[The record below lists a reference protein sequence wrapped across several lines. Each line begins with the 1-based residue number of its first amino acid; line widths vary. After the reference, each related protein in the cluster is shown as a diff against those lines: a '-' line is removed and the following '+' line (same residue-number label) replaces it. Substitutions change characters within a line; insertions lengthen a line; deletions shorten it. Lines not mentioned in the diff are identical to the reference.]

1 VGQLLSGKAFMLR
14 KLRFFISTG
23 EVSGDLQGSLLIQAL
38 FAQAAQ
44 LGIELEILA
53 LGGDRMAAAGA
64 KLLGNTRSFGAI
76 GFFEA
81 LSFIKPLLALRK
93 SVYKSLQDN
102 PPDLVVLI
110 DYPGFNI
117 GLAQEIKRQFTCPIV
132 YYIAPQEWA
141 WAFSPRTTKKI
152 VQRVDEILAIF
163 PQEAEYYAKFG
174 AKTTWVGHPFV
185 DQVAQSPTRSQAR
198 EALNIVEGQTAIA
211 LLPASRPQEFRYIW
225 PAIAA
230 AAQQLQAQV
239 PTAHFWIPVALEE
252 YRPLFEAQIQSYQ
265 LRATLTQDSQLTL
278 AAADLVIGK
287 SGTANLEAALLNV
300 PQVVVYRIHPVS
312 AWLYRAI
319 LRFKVPFISPVNLI
333 PMQSIVPELLQDAMS
348 PETIVSHALELL
360 HNGEIRGQMLDQY
373 QMLQGRLGEPGVLSR
388 AASAL
393 LSQVV

>member
-1 VGQLLSGKAFMLR
+1 MSR
-14 KLRFFISTG
+14 KLRLFISTG

-38 FAQAAQ
+38 FSRAVQ

-64 KLLGNTRSFGAI
+64 RLLGNTRSFGAI
-76 GFFEA
+76 GLFEA
-81 LSFIKPLLALRK
+81 LPFIQPLFSLRQ
-93 SVYKSLQDN
+93 SVGAVLQEN

-117 GLAQEIKRQFTCPIV
+117 GLAQQIKRQFSCPIV

-141 WAFSPRTTKKI
+141 WAFSSHTTKAI
-152 VQRVDEILAIF
+152 VERVDEILAIF

-185 DQVAQSPTRSQAR
+185 DQVAESPTRLQAR
-198 EALNIVEGQTAIA
+198 EILEIDDPQTAIA
-211 LLPASRPQEFRYIW
+211 LLPASRPQEFHYIW

-230 AAQQLQAQV
+230 AAQRIQAAV
-239 PTAHFWIPVALEE
+239 PAAHFWIPVALTE
-252 YRPLFEAQIQSYQ
+252 YRSFFERQIQTYQ
-265 LRATLTQDSQLTL
+265 LRATLTENSQLTL

-287 SGTANLEAALLNV
+287 SGTANLEAALLDV
-300 PQVVVYRIHPVS
+300 PQVVVYRVHPMS
-312 AWLYRAI
+312 AWIYRVI

-333 PMQSIVPELLQDAMS
+333 PMQAIVPELLQKAMT
-348 PETIVSHALELL
+348 PEAIATHALHLL
-360 HNGEIRGQMLDQY
+360 HDGEARRRMLDQY
-373 QMLQGRLGEPGVLSR
+373 QMLREQLGTPGVLPR

-393 LSQVV
+393 LSQVT